1 MAKSML
7 SISTA
12 PCNNFTEVFATNNAI
27 LNNKCPACHFRD
39 GPYPELDTIVG
50 LGFTAILTEGSE
62 IDVCSTHIETYI
74 CFRDFY
80 HYGSAEILS
89 ATVSEIVSVSIRAF
103 KKLGHPSYYNDFIWA
118 IYRVISTDHPI
129 PIEIKQAIEKILK

>member
-12 PCNNFTEVFATNNAI
+12 TCNNFTEVFATNNGL
-27 LNNKCPACHFRD
+27 LNNKCSECYFRD
-39 GPYPELDTIVG
+39 GTYPELSTIVG
-50 LGFTAILTEGSE
+50 LGFAAVLTDGSE
-62 IDVCSTHIETYI
+62 IDVCSTHVETYI

-80 HYGSAEILS
+80 HYGSVETLS
-89 ATVSEIVSVSIRAF
+89 LTIAEIVSISIRAF

-118 IYRVISTDHPI
+118 IYRVISIDYPV
-129 PIEIKQAIEKILK
+129 PIEIKQAIENTLK